1 MKIRNIKSK
10 RSQEEIVG
18 FVLIIVL
25 VVVISLIF
33 LAISLKKPQE
43 RLENSELETFVQSS
57 LKYTTICYESPEKRQ
72 NIKELI
78 VNCNSGGKCLNNRTA
93 CSVLN
98 ETVSDMMKKS
108 WKVGTSVKS
117 YNLKIYSALNK
128 TILEVKDGNCT
139 GTKIGARV
147 MILGGIRE
155 EFEICK

>member
-1 MKIRNIKSK
+1 MKIRDIKG
-10 RSQEEIVG
+10 QEEIVG

-43 RLENSELETFVQSS
+43 KLENSELETFVQSS
-57 LKYTTICYESPEKRQ
+57 LKYTTSCYESPEKRQ
-72 NIKELI
+72 NIKDLI
-78 VNCNSGGKCLNNRTA
+78 VSCNSGGRCLNNKTA

-98 ETVSDMMKKS
+98 ETVSDMMRIS

-117 YNLKIYSALNK
+117 YNLKIYSASNK
-128 TILEVKDGNCT
+128 TILQARDGNCSGTNT
-139 GTKIGARV
+139 GTRV

-155 EFEICK
+155 EVEICK

>member
-1 MKIRNIKSK
+1 MKIKNKK
-10 RSQEEIVG
+10 GQEEIVG

-43 RLENSELETFVQSS
+43 KLENTELETFVQSS

-72 NIKELI
+72 NVKDLI
-78 VNCNSGGKCLNNRTA
+78 VSCNSGGKCLSNKTA

-108 WKVGTSVKS
+108 WKVGTSVKA

-128 TILEVKDGNCT
+128 TILQVRDGNCS

-155 EFEICK
+155 EIEICK